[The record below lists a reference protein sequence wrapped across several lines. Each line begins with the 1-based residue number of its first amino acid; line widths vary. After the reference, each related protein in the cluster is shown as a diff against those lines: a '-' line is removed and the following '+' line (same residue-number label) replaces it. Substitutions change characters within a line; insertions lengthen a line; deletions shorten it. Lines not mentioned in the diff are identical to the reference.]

1 MLLCRRIP
9 PIGIQL
15 ECRSA
20 NCLHS
25 RNVLNF
31 PEDSFFSLGI
41 VCQIGSLFIRRLCLE
56 RAHLYMFQKWP
67 IPYFQPSHQPIFLCI
82 AYRQTDRQTKV
93 NSALHFYIETIFFL
107 KSVQKHAAIV
117 GSPLELCVEFKYL
130 FQWKHAKA
138 VLPLPCA
145 FSYKSLV
152 SSMAVEWL
160 SLAIFS
166 INLLLIYQNTTF
178 CAKGKRISPFL
189 FLFFSFLSFAFA
201 LCSTSLNFGFEDL

>member
-93 NSALHFYIETIFFL
+93 NSALHFILKQSFFKKVFKNML
-107 KSVQKHAAIV
+107 PLQEVPLNYVWNLNTCFSESMQKQFFFCHVHSLTNLWFHQWLWNGFLQLFLVLTFYSFTRIQLFVQRVRGFLPFSFYFFH
-117 GSPLELCVEFKYL
+117 SSL
-130 FQWKHAKA
+130 
-138 VLPLPCA
+138 LPLPC
-145 FSYKSLV
+145 V
-152 SSMAVEWL
+152 P
-160 SLAIFS
+160 
-166 INLLLIYQNTTF
+166 LL
-178 CAKGKRISPFL
+178 
-189 FLFFSFLSFAFA
+189 
-201 LCSTSLNFGFEDL
+201 